1 MRPIISIVLLAL
13 ILLVSGCIQTEKTV
27 PVIESKATAV
37 WKADGAIGEG
47 EYTHRMLLE
56 SPARQGYRGGDLEV
70 SWKNDA
76 EFLYIGLNGST
87 DGWVAIGFE
96 PQEWMKDADI
106 ILAYAEN
113 AKAVVLDEYCTGNYG
128 PHVEDTM
135 LGGTNDIIES
145 GAMQRDG
152 RTMIELK
159 RRLSTGDKF
168 DKAFKPGQA
177 ISIIWALSD
186 KSDSSLKHNVAYG
199 EGIMTL
205 TGGNDTVEPPEA
217 AMRLTSREKEGM
229 IFIWEEE
236 KVARD
241 LYSSLFRQNNLT
253 IFKNLTESE
262 QRHMDEAKAIILR
275 YGLVVPENETPER
288 FDNESLQRIYNEL
301 LAEGRSSDQDAI
313 KAAAVFEEISIIDL
327 KRELSSVQAE
337 DIGVVYQ
344 GLLAGSRKHLRSY
357 VSELHKMGIEY
368 APRHLDLGEFEKSV
382 KAG

>member
-76 EFLYIGLNGST
+76 EFLYLGLNGST

-357 VSELHKMGIEY
+357 VSELHKLGIEY